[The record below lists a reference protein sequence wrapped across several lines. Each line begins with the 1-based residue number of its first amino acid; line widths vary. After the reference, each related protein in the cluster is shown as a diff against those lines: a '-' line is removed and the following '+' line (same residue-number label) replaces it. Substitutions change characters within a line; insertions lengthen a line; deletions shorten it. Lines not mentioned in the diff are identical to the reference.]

1 MSFAFIENGS
11 VTQYP
16 IGFGEIKR
24 RFPNTLFAL
33 PLEGQDL
40 SDFGAYEVQP
50 TEQPSINVLTQELQ
64 EATPAW
70 VDGAWKQV
78 WTIVELSSEDQQAIT
93 DSRAHSIRAERDKKL
108 TDTDWTQIPNNAL
121 SDESKTAWATY
132 RQSLRDITADSGFP
146 HSITWPDQ
154 PGS

>member
-1 MSFAFIENGS
+1 MTYAIVEDGA

-16 IGFGEIKR
+16 IDLRHLRAAYPSTAFC
-24 RFPNTLFAL
+24 L
-33 PLEGQDL
+33 PLEAQDL
-40 SDFGAYEVQP
+40 SDFNAYPVETTTKP
-50 TEQPSINVLTQELQ
+50 TINALTHKIE
-64 EATPAW
+64 EGTPAFS
-70 VDGAWKQV
+70 DGAWRQV
-78 WTIVELSSEDQQAIT
+78 WNVVELT
-93 DSRAHSIRAERDKKL
+93 DDEIQDINLAASIEVRAERDKKL